1 MFQLK
6 HISKESIPAALE
18 KAERYRLLMNPGLA
32 ESICLDIL
40 EADPQNA
47 KAIIILLLAI
57 TDQFDTSS
65 SGDVNRARQL
75 LSRLQNDYEK
85 NYYAG
90 IISEREGM
98 AILNGIRGTQ
108 FAVYEWLNEAM
119 EFFEKAEAIRPPGND
134 DAILRW
140 NTCARLIMR
149 HHLNQSMRNM
159 LSRRWS
165 DKVDRC
171 SLIVVRVVVTTNA
184 TKQETT
190 CFQTT
195 HPFPHFH
202 IFTFPHFH

>member
-6 HISKESIPAALE
+6 NISRDSIPSALE
-18 KAERYRLLMNPGLA
+18 KAERYRLLGEPDLA

-40 EADPQNA
+40 EVDPNNA

-75 LSRLQNDYEK
+75 LPRLQTDYER
-85 NYYAG
+85 NYYSG

-98 AILNGIRGTQ
+98 AILNRSRSGQ

-119 EFFEKAEAIRPPGND
+119 EFYEKAEAVRPPGND

-140 NTCARLIMR
+140 NTCARQIMR
-149 HHLNQSMRNM
+149 HHLQPLN
-159 LSRRWS
+159 
-165 DKVDRC
+165 DKYIEPP
-171 SLIVVRVVVTTNA
+171 L
-184 TKQETT
+184 E
-190 CFQTT
+190 
-195 HPFPHFH
+195 
-202 IFTFPHFH
+202 

>member
-6 HISKESIPAALE
+6 PISREGIPAALE
-18 KAERYRLLMNPGLA
+18 KAERYRLLDEPGLA

-57 TDQFDTSS
+57 TDQFSTSS

-75 LSRLQNDYEK
+75 LPRLQSEYEK
-85 NYYAG
+85 KYYAG
-90 IISEREGM
+90 IICEREGM
-98 AILNGIRGTQ
+98 AILNRVTGGQ
-108 FAVYEWLNEAM
+108 FAVYEWLSEAM

-149 HHLNQSMRNM
+149 HHLKPINEKYVEPP
-159 LSRRWS
+159 L
-165 DKVDRC
+165 
-171 SLIVVRVVVTTNA
+171 
-184 TKQETT
+184 E
-190 CFQTT
+190 
-195 HPFPHFH
+195 
-202 IFTFPHFH
+202 

>member
-6 HISKESIPAALE
+6 NISRDSIPSALE
-18 KAERYRLLMNPGLA
+18 KAERYRLLDEPDLA

-40 EADPQNA
+40 EVDPNNA

-75 LSRLQNDYEK
+75 LPRLQTDYER
-85 NYYAG
+85 NYYSG

-98 AILNGIRGTQ
+98 AILNRSRGGQ

-119 EFFEKAEAIRPPGND
+119 EFYEKAEAVRLPGND

-140 NTCARLIMR
+140 NTCARQIMR
-149 HHLNQSMRNM
+149 HHLQPLNEKYVEPP
-159 LSRRWS
+159 L
-165 DKVDRC
+165 
-171 SLIVVRVVVTTNA
+171 
-184 TKQETT
+184 E
-190 CFQTT
+190 
-195 HPFPHFH
+195 
-202 IFTFPHFH
+202 